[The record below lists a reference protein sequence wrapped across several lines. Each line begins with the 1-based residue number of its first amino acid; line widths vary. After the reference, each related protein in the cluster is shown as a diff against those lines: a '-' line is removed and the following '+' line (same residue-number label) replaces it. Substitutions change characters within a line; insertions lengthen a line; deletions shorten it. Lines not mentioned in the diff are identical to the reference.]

1 MSKPLTNKT
10 ARFYCLYLK
19 HDLNLL
25 DTVLSWVTPLV
36 GRLQS
41 CKTMDF
47 QYTIDNITEKDFK
60 NSQKTQQ
67 ASR

>member
-1 MSKPLTNKT
+1 M
-10 ARFYCLYLK
+10 
-19 HDLNLL
+19 

-36 GRLQS
+36 DRLQS
-41 CKTMDF
+41 CKTTDF

-60 NSQKTQQ
+60 NSQKNQQ